1 MTLNDELYS
10 KMVNL
15 YQNLD
20 DEKIHQLNARLI
32 LFLVEEISSEKAI
45 RKIFDKL
52 EIYRQGLL
60 KTR

>member
-10 KMVNL
+10 RMVNL

-32 LFLVEEISSEKAI
+32 LFLVEEISSEEAI
-45 RKIFDKL
+45 RKIFENL
-52 EIYRQGLL
+52 EIYRKGLL
-60 KTR
+60 KKK